1 MARRRTGGGNVND
14 YSYGLVNT
22 NDEDYQYINAN
33 DKVQQGY
40 AGYEEN
46 YQMNN
51 DKMTIEMIVDYVQA
65 DLTFSG
71 LMPKVLPD
79 LEILR
84 IIKEKALEWFYKN
97 YQLAV
102 MKSYYKLDRDFI
114 RHETF
119 TRLGYII
126 MPEEVENVVRI
137 TEINDPSLF
146 RIGIQAPNLSINFGV
161 TNQPYLTSFVTN
173 VGELGVY
180 RQILSA
186 FSDEINKMSR
196 NYTKFSFNPINH
208 RLHILDEVR
217 CDFMLEVFIRIEQ
230 EEVFNNQ
237 LFKDYI
243 TALGRIRLGEALGRM
258 SFNMPGNFQ
267 YNAADLIAQG
277 DALLLKTEEAIK
289 VQSPNTSF
297 FIMKR

>member
-1 MARRRTGGGNVND
+1 MAVRYSNNYDYGTVNP
-14 YSYGLVNT
+14 
-22 NDEDYQYINAN
+22 DEDSGYINAN
-33 DKVQQGY
+33 DKVQQHYKGY
-40 AGYEEN
+40 QEN
-46 YQMNN
+46 YQLNN
-51 DKMTIEMIVDYVQA
+51 DRMTVEMMVDYVQA

-79 LEILR
+79 GEILR
-84 IIKEKALEWFYKN
+84 LIKEKALEWFYRN

-102 MKSYYKLDRDFI
+102 MKSYFKLDKHFLK
-114 RHETF
+114 HEQF

-137 TEINDPSLF
+137 VEINDPSLF

-196 NYTKFSFNPINH
+196 NYTKYSYNPVNH

-217 CDFMLEVFIRIEQ
+217 CNMMLEVYVRIEQ

-267 YNAADLIAQG
+267 YNAADLISQG
-277 DALLLKTEEAIK
+277 NELLTKTEEAVK
-289 VQSPNTSF
+289 LTSPNTSF

>member
-1 MARRRTGGGNVND
+1 MARRGSNN
-14 YSYGLVNT
+14 YNYGIVDPNRG
-22 NDEDYQYINAN
+22 DDQWINAD
-33 DKVQQGY
+33 DKVHQHWP
-40 AGYEEN
+40 GYEEN
-46 YQMNN
+46 YQRNN

-79 LEILR
+79 QEILR

-102 MKSYYKLDRDFI
+102 MKSYFKLDRDFI
-114 RHETF
+114 RHEYY

-137 TEINDPSLF
+137 VEINDPSLF

-196 NYTKFSFNPINH
+196 NYTKYTYNPVNH

-217 CDFMLEVFIRIEQ
+217 CDFMLEVYVRIEQ
-230 EEVFNNQ
+230 EEVFHNQ

-243 TALGRIRLGEALGRM
+243 TALSRIRLGEALGRM
-258 SFNMPGNFQ
+258 TFNMPGNFQ
-267 YNAADLIAQG
+267 YNATDIISQGTDL
-277 DALLLKTEEAIK
+277 LTKTEEAIK

>member
-1 MARRRTGGGNVND
+1 MARNVNN
-14 YSYGLVNT
+14 YNFGVANSNH
-22 NDEDYQYINAN
+22 DERYINAN
-33 DKVQQGY
+33 DKAQQYYKGY
-40 AGYEEN
+40 QEN
-46 YQMNN
+46 YQLNN
-51 DKMTIEMIVDYVQA
+51 DRMTIEMIVDYVQA

-79 LEILR
+79 GEILR
-84 IIKEKALEWFYKN
+84 LIKEKALEWFYKN

-102 MKSYYKLDRDFI
+102 MKSYFHLDKNFLK
-114 RHETF
+114 HEQF

-196 NYTKFSFNPINH
+196 NYTKYTYNPVNH

-217 CDFMLEVFIRIEQ
+217 CDFMLEVYVRIEQ

-258 SFNMPGNFQ
+258 TFNMPGNFQ
-267 YNAADLIAQG
+267 YNASDLISQG
-277 DALLLKTEEAIK
+277 QELLTKTEEAVKIN
-289 VQSPNTSF
+289 SPNSSF

>member
-1 MARRRTGGGNVND
+1 MARRGSNNFN
-14 YSYGLVNT
+14 YGIVDPNLDDT
-22 NDEDYQYINAN
+22 NWVKSDDQ
-33 DKVQQGY
+33 VQQHFPGY
-40 AGYEEN
+40 NEN
-46 YQMNN
+46 YQKNN
-51 DKMTIEMIVDYVQA
+51 DRMTIEMIVDYVQA

-84 IIKEKALEWFYKN
+84 LIKEKALEWYYKN

-102 MKSYYKLDRDFI
+102 MKSYYKLDKDFL
-114 RHETF
+114 RYEQF

-137 TEINDPSLF
+137 VEINDPSLF
-146 RIGIQAPNLSINFGV
+146 RIGVQAPNLSVNFGV
-161 TNQPYLTSFVTN
+161 TNQPFLTSFVTN

-196 NYTKFSFNPINH
+196 NYTKYSFNPVNH

-217 CDFMLEVFIRIEQ
+217 CDMMLEVYVRIEQ

-237 LFKDYI
+237 IFKDYI
-243 TALGRIRLGEALGRM
+243 TALSRIRLGEALGRM
-258 SFNMPGNFQ
+258 TFNMPGNFQ
-267 YNAADLIAQG
+267 YNASDLISQG
-277 DALLLKTEEAIK
+277 NELLTKVEEAVK
-289 VQSPNTSF
+289 VQSPNSSF
-297 FIMKR
+297 LIMKR